1 MRVLVT
7 GGTSLLGSVTAA
19 QLIAQGHEVTLFQR
33 HASGSGLPEVLGDV
47 SDGAKV
53 RQAVAGHDAVLH
65 LAAKVGVAGRAD
77 EFDRINIDGTRNVI
91 TAMRAHDVP
100 RLVFVSSPS
109 VAHTGKAL
117 VGADAGPADP
127 ENVRGDYS
135 RTKAVAEQLVLNSA
149 LPEVVAIRPHLVWGP
164 GDEQLIGRIVHRAK
178 VGRLAVIGTGAALID
193 TTYIDNAASALVAAV
208 ERTPAVHGR
217 ALVVSNGEPRTVLE
231 LFERIVQAANVRTSI
246 RHVSPGIGKPAAAGI
261 AGATRVFAPEVE
273 PLLTPFLVQQ
283 LSTAHWFDQRETQSL
298 LQWQPKV
305 TLAQG
310 FERLSSWFAHQ

>member
-33 HASGSGLPEVLGDV
+33 HASGAGLPEVLGDV

-65 LAAKVGVAGRAD
+65 LAAKVGVAGRAN
-77 EFDRINIDGTRNVI
+77 EFDRINVEGTRNVI

-117 VGADAGPADP
+117 VSADASPADP

-164 GDEQLIGRIVHRAK
+164 GDEQLIGRIVQRAK
-178 VGRLAVIGTGAALID
+178 AGRLAVIGTGAALID
-193 TTYIDNAASALVAAV
+193 TTYIDNAASALVAAL
-208 ERTPAVHGR
+208 ERTPAVHGC

-231 LFERIVQAANVRTSI
+231 LFERIVQAANVRTTI
-246 RHVSPGIGKPAAAGI
+246 RHVSANIGKPAAAGI
-261 AGATRVFAPEVE
+261 AAATGVFAPQVE
-273 PLLTPFLVQQ
+273 PLLTPFLVEQ
-283 LSTAHWFDQRETQSL
+283 LSTAHWFDQSQTRSL
-298 LQWQPKV
+298 LQWQPQIS
-305 TLAQG
+305 LAQG
-310 FERLSSWFAHQ
+310 FERLSVWFAQH